1 MKIKISD
8 INIGERQR
16 KNLGDLTEQADSMQ
30 RLGQIHNIGV
40 QRKPDGSLWLVW
52 GMRRLTAAKT
62 ILGWEEIE
70 ATVRDDLSYE
80 MEQEIEL
87 EEDIKRK
94 DRSWQER
101 CLAVSKL
108 FDIKKRAARAM
119 GLQWTL
125 DMMSSFTGQAKGTL
139 SEYINKLA
147 AALEK
152 QPRDEALWA
161 AKGYTE
167 ALGVLRDRAFTEAQA
182 ELERRQQVNAKFAM
196 AALPQGK
203 PGVVP
208 ATPGVI
214 TTHFTDGRQVQQ
226 LNPTLKKIGMTHVSL
241 RDRAQFYNTAYAHL
255 WKQKLNFACN
265 PKDPTEQFI
274 EGFWFVGGGN
284 ISSLYGSYQTEYLER
299 IKTLFPDA
307 VKIVHLFVGSL
318 PPSPEYVRVGLPQ
331 GETKPDIECDA
342 HQLSS
347 YLPFK
352 ADLIYADPPY
362 SIEDSEH
369 YASPMINQ
377 ERVIQ
382 ECALVLEPG
391 GFLVWMS
398 QSLPVFS
405 NNDLRFMGA
414 ISYIRSTGNRFRV
427 VSIFQKPLTPCL
439 PNTTSPT
446 NSTPTNSTNLT
457 EFV

>member
-8 INIGERQR
+8 IVIGPRQR
-16 KNLGDLTEQADSMQ
+16 LDLGDIAELADSIQ
-30 RLGQIHNIGV
+30 RLGQIHSIGV
-40 QRKPDGSLWLVW
+40 RAEDNVLIW
-52 GMRRLTAAKT
+52 GMRRLTAMKS
-62 ILGWEEIE
+62 LGWEDCE
-70 ATVRDDLSYE
+70 ATVRAGLTE
-80 MEQEIEL
+80 ETAQEIEL

-94 DRSWQER
+94 DRTWQEK
-101 CLAVSKL
+101 CLAIAKL
-108 FDIKKRAARAM
+108 FDIKRRSAAKM
-119 GLQWTL
+119 GEKWTL
-125 DMMSSFTGQAKGTL
+125 DMMTAFTGQGKGTL
-139 SEYINKLA
+139 SQYINKMA
-147 AALEK
+147 AELERL
-152 QPRDEALWA
+152 PRDEALWKA
-161 AKGYTE
+161 ANYTE
-167 ALGVLRDRAFTEAQA
+167 AMGVLRDRAFTEAQA
-182 ELERRQQVNAKFAM
+182 ELERRQQVNAKYVM
-196 AALPQGK
+196 AALPQAK
-203 PGVVP
+203 PGIAPV
-208 ATPGVI
+208 TPGVI
-214 TTHFTDGRQVQQ
+214 TTQFADGRQVQQ

-265 PKDPTEQFI
+265 PKETTEQFI

-284 ISSLYGSYQTEYLER
+284 ISALYGSYQTEYLER

-307 VKIVHLFVGSL
+307 VRVVHLFVGSL
-318 PPSPEYVRVGLPQ
+318 PPSPDYVRVGLPQ

-362 SIEDSEH
+362 SVEDSEH
-369 YASPMINQ
+369 YQNSMVNR
-377 ERVIQ
+377 ERVVQ

-391 GFLVWMS
+391 GFLVWMD

-405 NNDLRFMGA
+405 NNDLRLVGA

-427 VSIFQKPLTPCL
+427 VSIFQKPICQANIPSATVTP
-439 PNTTSPT
+439 PSTSM
-446 NSTPTNSTNLT
+446 STA